1 MPPLIPTSATT
12 NSMPPRSA
20 GRVTSAAKISKNSC
34 AGKAVWHENE
44 RAEPPPSG
52 LGATDCQL
60 QKWRATRRIGEP
72 RAHMSSPLQTLL
84 DALDATPLGDDR
96 FEARSIETLRPRV
109 FGGEL
114 LAQVL
119 ATAART
125 VQDRACHAIHVD
137 FLSPGDPKIP
147 IEYGM
152 RRVRDGRRF
161 VQRQVSGYQRG
172 REIVLATMSFTTDST
187 DAVAFQHKRMPEV
200 PGPDRKSV
208 A

>member
-1 MPPLIPTSATT
+1 MGDVSAPLRARCAEAVIGGGAEQLSSVACSARPRLDPPAW
-12 NSMPPRSA
+12 
-20 GRVTSAAKISKNSC
+20 V
-34 AGKAVWHENE
+34 
-44 RAEPPPSG
+44 
-52 LGATDCQL
+52 
-60 QKWRATRRIGEP
+60 GEP
-72 RAHMSSPLQTLL
+72 RPHRSRPLPTLL
-84 DALDATPLGDDR
+84 DALDAKPLGNDR
-96 FEARSIETLRPRV
+96 FEARSIEYFRPRV

-137 FLSPGDPKIP
+137 FLFHGDPKIP
-147 IEYGM
+147 IEYGV
-152 RRVRDGRRF
+152 RRVREGRRF

-187 DAVAFQHKRMPEV
+187 DAVALQHKGMPEV